1 MFFELK
7 TYKFFQEGIL
17 ALSRMEQQGLRI
29 DMKYAEEKKLELT
42 KEIEKLEV
50 EFKETKLYKHWA
62 HTTKNKVNIYSPQQ
76 LGAFLYGTKKIKIS
90 KETASG
96 QGATDEEALQE
107 LGIPELDILLRI
119 KKLKKVR
126 DTYLDAFVR
135 EQVNGIVHP
144 FFNLHLVR
152 TFRGCIAKG
161 TKILAVRDFKEFSNG
176 VPIEKIKAGDYVYCF
191 DNNLNPAIRKVL
203 WAGKTGYK
211 KVIRV
216 YWSSKGG
223 GGKGYLDLTPEHKIR
238 LIDGSY
244 VEAQNLIG
252 DFRKEFENKMLPKIR
267 TLSCKRV
274 DDFLSFT
281 GHLKSGK
288 GILEHRLIY
297 KELIGPLKDNEVI
310 HHINGDHLDHKITNL
325 KKMSLRRHSYIH
337 SKNVSEEVKQIRIN
351 TLNKNRNKIEYKIGY
366 ENHNDLKLSKYS
378 CYKLL
383 AQVAGQLVKVNHD
396 FDTFKKHLERNNI
409 DPQVIKLRYD
419 KNGNY
424 IWKSKL
430 KQLSKLGRSIVSK
443 KLGHNYYRLIKL
455 YEFYGI
461 NIERKWSN
469 QFGEFK
475 VGNHIITKIEY
486 INKYVDVYDLQV
498 EEYNNFFANEICV
511 HNSSDS
517 PNFQN
522 IPKRDKETM
531 EICRRA
537 ILPRPGHQFVELDY
551 KQLEVR
557 ISCCYNRD
565 EQLKED
571 ILAGDMHK
579 EMAIRIFHI
588 EDFNKETT
596 GHSVL
601 RSATKNGFIFPQ
613 FYGDYYKNCAVN
625 LSYGWGHLPK
635 NRKWKSTDGI
645 EFEDGKL
652 GAHLISNGI
661 KDLESFTQHIKVIED
676 YFWNVRYKDY
686 TKWKERWWEQYQR
699 VGHITSMTGFNYQ
712 GVMKKN
718 DVLNYPIQGS
728 AFHCLLW
735 SIIQGIK
742 VQVKEKWKSRLVSQI
757 HDAIVMDVHPD
768 ELEHVVKT
776 MKRIMCEDIVK
787 HWGWITVPLDV
798 DVEIH
803 NVNDSWA
810 DKPQR

>member
-152 TFRGCIAKG
+152 TFRG
-161 TKILAVRDFKEFSNG
+161 
-176 VPIEKIKAGDYVYCF
+176 
-191 DNNLNPAIRKVL
+191 
-203 WAGKTGYK
+203 
-211 KVIRV
+211 
-216 YWSSKGG
+216 
-223 GGKGYLDLTPEHKIR
+223 
-238 LIDGSY
+238 
-244 VEAQNLIG
+244 
-252 DFRKEFENKMLPKIR
+252 
-267 TLSCKRV
+267 
-274 DDFLSFT
+274 
-281 GHLKSGK
+281 
-288 GILEHRLIY
+288 
-297 KELIGPLKDNEVI
+297 
-310 HHINGDHLDHKITNL
+310 
-325 KKMSLRRHSYIH
+325 
-337 SKNVSEEVKQIRIN
+337 
-351 TLNKNRNKIEYKIGY
+351 
-366 ENHNDLKLSKYS
+366 
-378 CYKLL
+378 
-383 AQVAGQLVKVNHD
+383 
-396 FDTFKKHLERNNI
+396 
-409 DPQVIKLRYD
+409 
-419 KNGNY
+419 
-424 IWKSKL
+424 
-430 KQLSKLGRSIVSK
+430 
-443 KLGHNYYRLIKL
+443 
-455 YEFYGI
+455 
-461 NIERKWSN
+461 
-469 QFGEFK
+469 
-475 VGNHIITKIEY
+475 
-486 INKYVDVYDLQV
+486 
-498 EEYNNFFANEICV
+498 
-511 HNSSDS
+511 SSDS

-699 VGHITSMTGFNYQ
+699 VGHITSMTVFNYQ

-787 HWGWITVPLDV
+787 HWSWITVPLDV